1 MVGPILPFV
10 SFRRRHHLMINTK
23 ILHAK
28 PFDLLNVVW
37 DLKKTETVDTH
48 YPDMDLEKDKA
59 TLTNTH

>member
-1 MVGPILPFV
+1 
-10 SFRRRHHLMINTK
+10 MIKKTKKKKKKIQTSPK
-23 ILHAK
+23 ILLAK